1 MADLMQISTNG
12 WRQTDTNNPRQRL
25 KLVEFNTIRRK
36 RANRTSGP
44 MPDLP
49 QLLAKWMAAEKLSIV
64 NEILI
69 GNLMKIASDNQCQ
82 ILYKYRKY
90 VFQADNRIHDKD

>member
-1 MADLMQISTNG
+1 MKIASAHPTPDLMQIPKNG

-36 RANRTSGP
+36 CVNRTSGP
-44 MPDLP
+44 VPDLP
-49 QLLAKWMAAEKLSIV
+49 QLLAKWSASEKWSIV

-69 GNLMKIASDNQCQ
+69 GKLMKNAPDNPWQ
-82 ILYKYRKY
+82 ILCKY
-90 VFQADNRIHDKD
+90 